1 MGSEE
6 ISMESKIYEAVHRHD
21 ISDELIKKQTE
32 DLDSCDLD
40 VQDKDGFTALMTEVI
55 RGNIASTE
63 LLLMHGAVTEIEND
77 DGCTALSLAIED
89 SWTTMVDLICRFADV
104 NFVNKH
110 GDTPMALAN
119 YYDDEEII
127 KILRKHGANET
138 DKPARIEVIERNA
151 FG

>member
-6 ISMESKIYEAVHRHD
+6 ISMESKIYEAIHRHD

-55 RGNIASTE
+55 RGNIAATE

-77 DGCTALSLAIED
+77 DGCTALSLA
-89 SWTTMVDLICRFADV
+89 C
-104 NFVNKH
+104 
-110 GDTPMALAN
+110 
-119 YYDDEEII
+119 Y
-127 KILRKHGANET
+127 
-138 DKPARIEVIERNA
+138 
-151 FG
+151 